1 MRIFHVFAVLLLVV
15 GLLAGLA
22 GVGPAHAEAGDAP
35 ALVIVNG
42 NIITVDDR
50 QPRAQAV
57 AVRDG
62 LILAVGSNAEIA
74 ALKGPGTK
82 SLDLAGATLIP
93 GFIEAHAHLLYL
105 GRALQELKLAQA
117 ATWSEVVDMVARAA
131 RDKPPGEWIIG
142 SGWHQEKWREA
153 PAPAVEGY
161 PTHDALSRVSP
172 DNPVLL
178 YHASGHAALAN
189 ARAMQ
194 QAGLEGDAPSPAG
207 GRILR
212 DAQGRPTGVLLDAAI
227 APVRQAAEHAREE
240 ADPRRREARTRQTV
254 AQAEAHALARGITSF
269 QDAGSSFATI
279 DVLAAMARQNAL
291 RLRLWVM
298 INEPNERLAKR
309 LSDYRIEDAGGR
321 LTVRAVK
328 RFMDG
333 ALGSRTAWLL
343 TPYADAPS
351 QTGLNTTPPEAIAD
365 TARLV
370 RDHGFQ
376 LCVHAIGDRA
386 NRETLD
392 LFEAA
397 FAARGLPSGLRWRIE
412 HAQHLNPEDIPRF
425 AELGVIASMQPVHA
439 TSDGP
444 WVETRIG
451 PRRAEAGAYVWRRL
465 LDNGAV
471 IAIGTDAPVEGLDP
485 IANYY
490 AAVTRRLP
498 DGTRFYP
505 DQNMTRAEA
514 LQAYTLDNAY
524 AALEEKVKGS
534 VTPGKYADFT
544 ILSQD
549 ITTVDEAK
557 IPDTRVL
564 YTIVGGKIEYAAAAS
579 ASGGKQVSDFGNQ

>member
-1 MRIFHVFAVLLLVV
+1 MGIFRGFIHLLLIV

-22 GVGPAHAEAGDAP
+22 VVDPAYSAAGAAP
-35 ALVIVNG
+35 ELVIVNG
-42 NIITVDDR
+42 NILTVDAG
-50 QPRAQAV
+50 QPRAEAV

-62 LILAVGSNAEIA
+62 LILAVGSNAKIA
-74 ALKGPGTK
+74 ALKGPATEI
-82 SLDLAGATLIP
+82 LDLAGATLIP

-105 GRALQELKLAQA
+105 GRALQELNLAKA
-117 ATWSEVVDMVARAA
+117 ATWTEVVAMVARAA
-131 RDKPPGEWIIG
+131 QDTPPGEWIIG

-153 PAPAVEGY
+153 PEPAVEGY
-161 PTHDALSRVSP
+161 PTHDALSLVSP

-178 YHASGHAALAN
+178 YHASGHAAMAN

-194 QAGLEGDAPSPAG
+194 AAGLDADTPPPAG

-212 DAQGRPTGVLLDAAI
+212 DALGRPTGILLDAAM
-227 APVRQAAEHAREE
+227 AAVRQAAERAQQE
-240 ADPRRREARTRQTV
+240 ADPRLREARARQTV
-254 AQAEAHALARGITSF
+254 ALAVDHALAKGLTSF

-279 DVLAAMARQNAL
+279 DVLAAMARDNAL
-291 RLRLWVM
+291 RMRLWVM
-298 INEPNERLAKR
+298 INEPNESLEKR

-343 TPYADAPS
+343 APYTDAPD
-351 QTGLNTTPPEAIAD
+351 QTGLNVTPPETIAE
-365 TARLV
+365 TARIV
-370 RDHGFQ
+370 RDRGFQ

-392 LFEAA
+392 IFEIA
-397 FAARGLPSGLRWRIE
+397 FADRGRPADLRWRIE
-412 HAQHLNPEDIPRF
+412 HAQHLDPDDIPRF
-425 AELGVIASMQPVHA
+425 GALGVIASMQPIHA
-439 TSDGP
+439 ASDGP

-451 PRRAEAGAYVWRRL
+451 PRRAAAGAYVWRKLR
-465 LDNGAV
+465 DTGAV
-471 IAIGTDAPVEGLDP
+471 IAIGTDAPVEDLDP

-505 DQNMTRAEA
+505 DQKMTRAEA

-524 AALEEKVKGS
+524 AAFEENVKGS

-544 ILSQD
+544 VLSQD
-549 ITTVDEAK
+549 ITAVAEEK
-557 IPDTRVL
+557 ILDTRVL
-564 YTIVGGKIEYAAAAS
+564 FTIVGGQIEYAAYATTRE
-579 ASGGKQVSDFGNQ
+579 K

>member
-1 MRIFHVFAVLLLVV
+1 MRIIGISKGLLLVI
-15 GLLAGLA
+15 GLLAGL
-22 GVGPAHAEAGDAP
+22 VSVDPAHSAAAAP
-35 ALVIVNG
+35 PDLVIVNG
-42 NIITVDDR
+42 NIITVDAA
-50 QPRAQAV
+50 QPRAEAV
-57 AVRDG
+57 AVRGG
-62 LILAVGSNAEIA
+62 LILAVGNSADMM
-74 ALKGPGTK
+74 ALKGPGTE

-105 GRALQELKLAQA
+105 GRALQELKLAKA
-117 ATWSEVVDMVARAA
+117 ATFSEVVAMVAQAA
-131 RDKPPGEWIIG
+131 QDKPPGEWIIG

-153 PAPAVEGY
+153 PEPAVEGY

-178 YHASGHAALAN
+178 YHASGHAALVN

-194 QAGLEGDAPSPAG
+194 LAGLEADAPAPAG
-207 GRILR
+207 GRILH
-212 DAQGRPTGVLLDAAI
+212 DTQGRPTGVLLDAAI
-227 APVRQAAEHAREE
+227 APVRQAAERAQQE
-240 ADPRRREARTRQTV
+240 ADPRRREIRTRQTAALAV
-254 AQAEAHALARGITSF
+254 EHALSKGVTSF

-279 DVLAAMARQNAL
+279 DVLAKMARQKEL
-291 RLRLWVM
+291 RMRLWVM
-298 INEPNERLAKR
+298 INESNANLEKR

-343 TPYADAPS
+343 APYTDAPD
-351 QTGLNTTPPEAIAD
+351 QMGLNVTPPEVIAD
-365 TARLV
+365 TARIV

-392 LFEAA
+392 IFEAA
-397 FAARGLPSGLRWRIE
+397 LVNRGLPSDLRWRIE
-412 HAQHLNPEDIPRF
+412 HAQHLNPEDSPRF
-425 AELGVIASMQPVHA
+425 GALGVIASMQPVHA

-451 PRRAEAGAYVWRRL
+451 PRRAAAGAYVWRTLR
-465 LDNGAV
+465 DTDAV
-471 IAIGTDAPVEGLDP
+471 IAIGTDAPVEDVDP

-505 DQNMTRAEA
+505 EQKMTRVEA

-524 AALEEKVKGS
+524 AAFEENMKGS

-544 ILSQD
+544 VLSQD
-549 ITTVDEAK
+549 ITTVDEAQ
-557 IPDTRVL
+557 ILNTRVL
-564 YTIVGGKIEYAAAAS
+564 FTIVGGRIEYAAS
-579 ASGGKQVSDFGNQ
+579 VVASGKK

>member
-1 MRIFHVFAVLLLVV
+1 MRIIGVSTGLLLVI
-15 GLLAGLA
+15 GLLAGLT
-22 GVGPAHAEAGDAP
+22 GVDPAHSAAAAAP
-35 ALVIVNG
+35 DLVIVNG
-42 NIITVDDR
+42 DIITVNAA

-62 LILAVGSNAEIA
+62 LILAVGSNADMM
-74 ALKGPGTK
+74 ALKGPGTE
-82 SLDLAGATLIP
+82 SLDLRGATLIP

-105 GRALQELKLAQA
+105 GRALQELELAKATTFSEVVAMVAQA
-117 ATWSEVVDMVARAA
+117 AQ
-131 RDKPPGEWIIG
+131 DKPPGEWITG
-142 SGWHQEKWREA
+142 SGWHQEKWRDA
-153 PAPAVEGY
+153 PEPAVEGY

-178 YHASGHAALAN
+178 YHASGHAVLAN

-194 QAGLEGDAPSPAG
+194 LAGLDADTPSPAG
-207 GRILR
+207 GRILHDTR
-212 DAQGRPTGVLLDAAI
+212 GRPTGILLDAAI
-227 APVRQAAEHAREE
+227 SPVRRVAERAQQE
-240 ADPRRREARTRQTV
+240 ADPRRKEIRTRQV
-254 AQAEAHALARGITSF
+254 AALAIDHALSRGVTSF

-279 DVLAAMARQNAL
+279 DVLAAMARQKEL
-291 RLRLWVM
+291 RMRLWVM
-298 INEPNERLAKR
+298 INESNENLEKR

-343 TPYADAPS
+343 APYADAPD
-351 QTGLNTTPPEAIAD
+351 QIGLNVTPPEVIAN
-365 TARLV
+365 TARIV

-376 LCVHAIGDRA
+376 LCVHTIGDRA

-392 LFEAA
+392 TFEAA
-397 FAARGLPSGLRWRIE
+397 LKGRGLPSDLRWRIE
-412 HAQHLNPEDIPRF
+412 HAQHLNPDDIPRF
-425 AELGVIASMQPVHA
+425 AKLGVIASMQPVHA
-439 TSDGP
+439 TSDGS

-451 PRRAEAGAYVWRRL
+451 PRRAAAGAYVWRSLR
-465 LDNGAV
+465 DSGAV
-471 IAIGTDAPVEGLDP
+471 IAVGTDAPVENLNP

-505 DQNMTRAEA
+505 EQKMTRAEA

-524 AALEEKVKGS
+524 AAFEENVKGS

-544 ILSQD
+544 VLSQD
-549 ITTVDEAK
+549 ITTVDEEEILK
-557 IPDTRVL
+557 TRVL
-564 YTIVGGKIEYAAAAS
+564 YTIVGGKIEYAAP
-579 ASGGKQVSDFGNQ
+579 GGR

>member
-1 MRIFHVFAVLLLVV
+1 MRFHRVCASLLLIV
-15 GLLAGLA
+15 GLLGGFAGIDPGFSAA
-22 GVGPAHAEAGDAP
+22 GAPPDFVIINGNIVTVDADQPHAEA
-35 ALVIVNG
+35 
-42 NIITVDDR
+42 
-50 QPRAQAV
+50 V
-57 AVRDG
+57 AVKDG
-62 LILAVGSNAEIA
+62 LILAVGSNAEIG
-74 ALKGPGTK
+74 ALKGPGTE

-105 GRALQELKLAQA
+105 GRSLQELKLARA
-117 ATWSEVVDMVARAA
+117 ATWSEVIEMVARGAK
-131 RDKPPGEWIIG
+131 DKPPGEWIIG

-153 PAPAVEGY
+153 PEPAVEGY

-172 DNPVLL
+172 ANPVLL

-194 QAGLEGDAPSPAG
+194 QAGLDADTPSPAG

-212 DAQGRPTGVLLDAAI
+212 DAQGRPTGVLLDAAM
-227 APVRQAAEHAREE
+227 APVRKAAERAQQEG
-240 ADPRRREARTRQTV
+240 DPRRREARTRQIV
-254 AQAEAHALARGITSF
+254 ALAVDHTLSKGITSF

-279 DVLAAMARQNAL
+279 DVFAAMARQNAL
-291 RLRLWVM
+291 RMRLWVM
-298 INEPNERLAKR
+298 INEPNESLEKR
-309 LSDYRIEDAGGR
+309 LSDYRIEGAGGGR

-343 TPYADAPS
+343 KPYTDAPD
-351 QTGLNTTPPEAIAD
+351 QTGLNTTPPEVIAD
-365 TARLV
+365 TARIV

-392 LFEAA
+392 IFQAA
-397 FAARGLPSGLRWRIE
+397 FANGGLLSDLRWRIE
-412 HAQHLNPEDIPRF
+412 HAQHLHPDDIPRF
-425 AELGVIASMQPVHA
+425 AKLGVIASMQPVHA

-444 WVETRIG
+444 WVEARIG
-451 PRRAEAGAYVWRRL
+451 TRRAEEGAYVWRNLR
-465 LDNGAV
+465 DAGAV
-471 IAIGTDAPVEGLDP
+471 IAVGTDAPVEDLDP

-498 DGTRFYP
+498 GGARFYP
-505 DQNMTRAEA
+505 DQEMTRVEA
-514 LQAYTLDNAY
+514 LQAYTLDNAF
-524 AALEEKVKGS
+524 AAFEENVKGS

-544 ILSQD
+544 VLSQD

-557 IPDTRVL
+557 ILETRVL
-564 YTIVGGKIEYAAAAS
+564 YTFVGGRIEYAAAA
-579 ASGGKQVSDFGNQ
+579 GNL

>member
-1 MRIFHVFAVLLLVV
+1 MRIFRVAADLLLVV
-15 GLLAGLA
+15 GLLAGLM
-22 GVGPAHAEAGDAP
+22 GVDPAYSEAGAAP
-35 ALVIVNG
+35 ELVIVNG
-42 NIITVDDR
+42 NIITVDAG

-57 AVRDG
+57 AVKDG

-74 ALKGPGTK
+74 ALKGPGTEA
-82 SLDLAGATLIP
+82 LDLAGATLIP

-105 GRALQELKLAQA
+105 GRTLQELKLAQA
-117 ATWSEVVDMVARAA
+117 ATWSEVVGMVARAA
-131 RDKPPGEWIIG
+131 RDNPPGEWIIG

-153 PAPAVEGY
+153 PEPAVEGY

-172 DNPVLL
+172 ANPVLL
-178 YHASGHAALAN
+178 YHASGHAAIAN

-194 QAGLEGDAPSPAG
+194 QAGLDNDTPSPAG

-212 DAQGRPTGVLLDAAI
+212 DAQGRPTGVFLDTAM
-227 APVRQAAEHAREE
+227 APVRQAAARARED
-240 ADPRRREARTRQTV
+240 ADPRQREARTRQTV
-254 AQAEAHALARGITSF
+254 ARAEAHALAKGITSF

-279 DVLAAMARQNAL
+279 DVLAAMARENAL
-291 RLRLWVM
+291 GMRLWVM
-298 INEPNERLAKR
+298 INEPNESLATRLPA
-309 LSDYRIEDAGGR
+309 YRIEDAGGR

-333 ALGSRTAWLL
+333 ALGARTAWLL
-343 TPYADAPS
+343 APYSDAPE
-351 QTGLNTTPPEAIAD
+351 QTGLNVTPPGIIAA
-365 TARLV
+365 TARIV
-370 RDHGFQ
+370 RGHGFQ

-397 FAARGLPSGLRWRIE
+397 LAGRGLPSDLRWRIE
-412 HAQHLNPEDIPRF
+412 HAQHLDPDDIPRF
-425 AELGVIASMQPVHA
+425 AKLGVIASMQPIHA

-451 PRRAEAGAYVWRRL
+451 PRRAEAGAYVWHRL
-465 LDNGAV
+465 LDSGAV
-471 IAIGTDAPVEGLDP
+471 IAIGTDAPVEDVDP

-498 DGTRFYP
+498 DGVRFYP
-505 DQNMTRAEA
+505 DQKMTRAEA
-514 LQAYTLDNAY
+514 LQAYTLDNAW
-524 AALEEKVKGS
+524 AAFQENVKGS

-549 ITTVDEAK
+549 ITTVADDR
-557 IPDTRVL
+557 IPETRVL
-564 YTIVGGKIEYAAAAS
+564 FTIVGGRIAYASSAA
-579 ASGGKQVSDFGNQ
+579 D

>member
-1 MRIFHVFAVLLLVV
+1 MRIIGVSKGLLLVI
-15 GLLAGLA
+15 GLLAGLV
-22 GVGPAHAEAGDAP
+22 GVDPAHSAAEAAP
-35 ALVIVNG
+35 DLVIVNG
-42 NIITVDDR
+42 NIITVDAA
-50 QPRAQAV
+50 QPRAEAV

-62 LILAVGSNAEIA
+62 LILAVGNNADMMT
-74 ALKGPGTK
+74 LKGPGTE

-105 GRALQELKLAQA
+105 GRALQELKLAKA
-117 ATWSEVVDMVARAA
+117 ATFSEVVAMVAQAA
-131 RDKPPGEWIIG
+131 QDKPPGEWIIG

-153 PAPAVEGY
+153 PEPALEGY
-161 PTHDALSRVSP
+161 PTHQALSRVSP

-194 QAGLEGDAPSPAG
+194 LAGLDADTPAPAG

-212 DAQGRPTGVLLDAAI
+212 DTHGRPTGVLLDAAI
-227 APVRQAAEHAREE
+227 APVRQAAEGAQEE
-240 ADPRRREARTRQTV
+240 GDPRQKERRTRQTV
-254 AQAEAHALARGITSF
+254 AQAVHHTLSKGVTSF

-279 DVLAAMARQNAL
+279 DVLAEMARQKEL
-291 RLRLWVM
+291 HMRLWVM
-298 INEPNERLAKR
+298 INESNENLEKRLA
-309 LSDYRIEDAGGR
+309 DYRIEDAGGR

-343 TPYADAPS
+343 APYTDAPD
-351 QTGLNTTPPEAIAD
+351 QTGLNVTPPETIAD
-365 TARLV
+365 TAHIV
-370 RDHGFQ
+370 RDRGFQ

-392 LFEAA
+392 IFEAA
-397 FAARGLPSGLRWRIE
+397 LANRGLPSDLRWRIE

-425 AELGVIASMQPVHA
+425 GALGVIASMQPVHA

-451 PRRAEAGAYVWRRL
+451 PRRAAAGAYVWRTLR
-465 LDNGAV
+465 DTGAV
-471 IAIGTDAPVEGLDP
+471 IAIGTDAPVEDVDP

-505 DQNMTRAEA
+505 EQKMTRVEA

-524 AALEEKVKGS
+524 AAFEENVKGS

-544 ILSQD
+544 VLSQD
-549 ITTVDEAK
+549 ITTVYEAK
-557 IPDTRVL
+557 ILETRVL
-564 YTIVGGKIEYAAAAS
+564 FTIVGGRIEYAAPVV
-579 ASGGKQVSDFGNQ
+579 ASGKK

>member
-1 MRIFHVFAVLLLVV
+1 LLIV
-15 GLLAGLA
+15 GLLG
-22 GVGPAHAEAGDAP
+22 GVAAIDPAFSAARAFPDFVIINGNIVTVDAAAPHAEA
-35 ALVIVNG
+35 
-42 NIITVDDR
+42 
-50 QPRAQAV
+50 V
-57 AVRDG
+57 AVKEG
-62 LILAVGSNAEIA
+62 LILAVGSNAEIK
-74 ALKGPGTK
+74 ALKGPGTET
-82 SLDLAGATLIP
+82 LDLAGATLIP

-105 GRALQELKLAQA
+105 GRALQELKLARA
-117 ATWSEVVDMVARAA
+117 ATWPEVIAMVAQAA
-131 RDKPPGEWIIG
+131 KNTPSGAWIIG

-153 PAPAVEGY
+153 PEPAVEGY
-161 PTHDALSRVSP
+161 PTHQALSRVSP

-178 YHASGHAALAN
+178 YHASGHAAIAN

-194 QAGLEGDAPSPAG
+194 AAGLDAAAASPEG

-212 DAQGRPTGVLLDAAI
+212 DGQGNLTGVLLDTAI
-227 APVRQAAEHAREE
+227 APVRQAADRARQE
-240 ADPRRREARTRQTV
+240 AHPHLKEKRTRQTV
-254 AQAEAHALARGITSF
+254 AQAVDHALSRGITSF

-279 DVLAAMARQNAL
+279 DVLAAMARQNEL

-298 INEPNERLAKR
+298 INESNENLEKR

-343 TPYADAPS
+343 TPYADAPD
-351 QTGLNTTPPEAIAD
+351 QTGLNVTPPEEIAE
-365 TARLV
+365 TARIV
-370 RDHGFQ
+370 RDHEFQ

-392 LFEAA
+392 IFETS
-397 FAARGLPSGLRWRIE
+397 FAGRSLPSGLRWRIE
-412 HAQHLNPEDIPRF
+412 HAQHLNPDDIPRF

-451 PRRAEAGAYVWRRL
+451 PRRAKAGAYVWRRL
-465 LDNGAV
+465 RDAGAV
-471 IAIGTDAPVEGLDP
+471 IAIGTDAPVEKLDP

-505 DQNMTRAEA
+505 GQKMTRAEA
-514 LQAYTLDNAY
+514 LRAYTLDNAY
-524 AALEEKVKGS
+524 AAFEEKVKGS

-544 ILSQD
+544 VLSQD
-549 ITTVDEAK
+549 ITTVDEVK
-557 IPDTRVL
+557 IIDTRVL
-564 YTIVGGKIEYAAAAS
+564 YTIVGGRIEYAAPPRP
-579 ASGGKQVSDFGNQ
+579 QVKNESHLR

>member
-1 MRIFHVFAVLLLVV
+1 MRIIGVSKGLLLVI
-15 GLLAGLA
+15 GLLAGLV
-22 GVGPAHAEAGDAP
+22 GVDPAHSAAAAP
-35 ALVIVNG
+35 PDLVIVNG
-42 NIITVDDR
+42 NIITVDAA
-50 QPRAQAV
+50 QPRAEAV
-57 AVRDG
+57 AVRGG
-62 LILAVGSNAEIA
+62 LILAVGKSADMM
-74 ALKGPGTK
+74 ALKGPGTE

-105 GRALQELKLAQA
+105 GRTLQELKLAKA
-117 ATWSEVVDMVARAA
+117 ATFSEVVAMVAQAA
-131 RDKPPGEWIIG
+131 QDKPPGEWIIG

-153 PAPAVEGY
+153 PEPAVEGY

-178 YHASGHAALAN
+178 YHASGHAALVN

-194 QAGLEGDAPSPAG
+194 LAGLEADAPGPAG
-207 GRILR
+207 GRILH
-212 DAQGRPTGVLLDAAI
+212 DTQGRPTGVLLDTAI
-227 APVRQAAEHAREE
+227 APVRQAAERAQQE
-240 ADPRRREARTRQTV
+240 ADPRRREIRTRQTAGLAV
-254 AQAEAHALARGITSF
+254 EHALSKGVTSF

-279 DVLAAMARQNAL
+279 DVLAKMARQKEL
-291 RLRLWVM
+291 RMRLWVM
-298 INEPNERLAKR
+298 INESNANLEKR

-343 TPYADAPS
+343 APYTDAPD
-351 QTGLNTTPPEAIAD
+351 QMGLNVTPPEVIAD
-365 TARLV
+365 TARIV

-392 LFEAA
+392 IFEAA
-397 FAARGLPSGLRWRIE
+397 LANRGLPSDLRWRIE

-425 AELGVIASMQPVHA
+425 GTLGVIASMQPVHA

-451 PRRAEAGAYVWRRL
+451 PRRAAAGAYVWRTLR
-465 LDNGAV
+465 DTDAV
-471 IAIGTDAPVEGLDP
+471 IAIGTDAPVEDVDP

-505 DQNMTRAEA
+505 EQKMTRVEA

-524 AALEEKVKGS
+524 AAFEENVKGS

-544 ILSQD
+544 VLSQD
-549 ITTVDEAK
+549 ITTVDEAQ
-557 IPDTRVL
+557 ILNTRVL
-564 YTIVGGKIEYAAAAS
+564 FTIVGGRIEYAAPVVAS
-579 ASGGKQVSDFGNQ
+579 DKK

>member
-1 MRIFHVFAVLLLVV
+1 MRFFSVFAGMLLIA
-15 GLLAGLA
+15 GLLAGPA
-22 GVGPAHAEAGDAP
+22 GVDLAYSASRAAP
-35 ALVIVNG
+35 ELVIVNG
-42 NIITVDDR
+42 NIITVDAG

-74 ALKGPGTK
+74 ALKGPGTE

-105 GRALQELKLAQA
+105 GRSLQELKLAKA
-117 ATWSEVVDMVARAA
+117 ATWSEVVAMVARAVKE
-131 RDKPPGEWIIG
+131 KPPGEWIIG
-142 SGWHQEKWREA
+142 SGWHQEKWHEA
-153 PAPAVEGY
+153 PEPAVEGY
-161 PTHDALSRVSP
+161 PTHHALSRVSP
-172 DNPVLL
+172 DHPVLL

-194 QAGLEGDAPSPAG
+194 EAGLDADAPSSAG
-207 GRILR
+207 GRFLL
-212 DAQGRPTGVLLDAAI
+212 DDKGRLTGVLLDAAM
-227 APVRQAAEHAREE
+227 ASVRQALERAQQET
-240 ADPRRREARTRQTV
+240 DPRQRENRARQTV
-254 AQAEAHALARGITSF
+254 ALAMDHALSKGITSF

-279 DVLAAMARQNAL
+279 DVFAAMARQNRL
-291 RLRLWVM
+291 RMRLWVM
-298 INEPNERLAKR
+298 ISESNESLAKR
-309 LSDYRIEDAGGR
+309 LSGYRMEGAGGGR

-343 TPYADAPS
+343 APYADAPE
-351 QTGLNTTPPEAIAD
+351 QTGLNTTPPGHIAD
-365 TARLV
+365 TARIVLE
-370 RDHGFQ
+370 HGFQ
-376 LCVHAIGDRA
+376 LAVHAIGDRA

-392 LFEAA
+392 LFERI
-397 FAARGLPSGLRWRIE
+397 FADRGRPSDLRWRIE
-412 HAQHLNPEDIPRF
+412 HAQHIHPDDIPRL
-425 AELGVIASMQPVHA
+425 AKLGVIASMQPVHA

-465 LDNGAV
+465 LDAGAV
-471 IAIGTDAPVEGLDP
+471 IAIGTDAPVEEVDP

-498 DGTRFYP
+498 DGSRFYP
-505 DQNMTRAEA
+505 GQVMTRFEA
-514 LQAYTLDNAY
+514 LRAYTLDSAF
-524 AALEEKVKGS
+524 AAFEERWKGS

-549 ITTVDEAK
+549 ITTVAEAK
-557 IPDTRVL
+557 ILETRVL
-564 YTIVGGKIEYAAAAS
+564 YTIVGGGIEYAAATT
-579 ASGGKQVSDFGNQ
+579 GGE